1 MMVGSG
7 WRGGGEG
14 IRLGKKLLLHPGGRL
29 ELDSGDS
36 ERSDSSQMNSGENH
50 ETKHCTRAIRLS
62 GTEGGQAPD
71 RLCVCFRGL
80 AVATVSF

>member
-1 MMVGSG
+1 MESG
-7 WRGGGEG
+7 EGEG

-36 ERSDSSQMNSGENH
+36 ERSDSSQMNSEKNH
-50 ETKHCTRAIRLS
+50 ESKHCTRAIRLS
-62 GTEGGQAPD
+62 GMEAGQAPD